1 MHLEKI
7 RENQGSRFDRYVI
20 GTLIIVFTFFV
31 AQIPHTYA
39 VIKAVGLE
47 QLGTL
52 DVAGILQALPPN
64 TTLVLMLFPFAL
76 VAVLVLVLIRYL
88 HNISIREFITARD
101 KIDWKRI
108 GFAFTGI
115 VLLNSLF
122 FIISY
127 YTNPSDFQWN
137 FDPQAFA
144 TLFLIAI
151 VLVPLQTSAEELF
164 FRGYLM
170 QGFGQIFKNRIF
182 PLLITSLLF
191 GFMHFGNPEIDK
203 LGPLLIVSYVSMGFF
218 FGIITL
224 MDEGLE
230 LALGYHAGNNLLISL
245 LVTSDW
251 TAFQTHSL
259 FLDVSEPDVY
269 MLAFMQLPMLI
280 ILLLLFSWK
289 YKWKNYRTHLLGSA
303 TNQLN
308 EMSKKKNITNIS
320 ILAGGVLIFY
330 FALIKPI
337 NPCDCLDATVTN
349 NTSTYKKCLDQ
360 DYDKAFGYAEK
371 YLSNQKFTSQEAVL
385 DSYWTEKCNR

>member
-7 RENQGSRFDRYVI
+7 RENKGGRFDRYVI
-20 GTLIIVFTFFV
+20 GSLIIVFTFFV

-52 DVAGILQALPPN
+52 DIAGILQALPPN
-64 TTLVLMLFPFAL
+64 TTLALMLFPFAL
-76 VAVLVLVLIRYL
+76 VAVLVLVLIRHL
-88 HNISIREFITARD
+88 HNISIRAFITSRD

-144 TLFLIAI
+144 ILFLIAI

-170 QGFGQIFKNRIF
+170 QGLGQVFKQRIF

-203 LGPLLIVSYVSMGFF
+203 LGPLLMVSYVSMGFF

-251 TAFQTHSL
+251 TAFQTNSL
-259 FLDVSEPDVY
+259 FLDVSTPDVY
-269 MLAFMQLPMLI
+269 MLAFMQLPMLL
-280 ILLLLFSWK
+280 ILLVLFSWK
-289 YKWKNYRTHLLGSA
+289 YGWNNWRQRL
-303 TNQLN
+303 
-308 EMSKKKNITNIS
+308 IS
-320 ILAGGVLIFY
+320 S
-330 FALIKPI
+330 P
-337 NPCDCLDATVTN
+337 
-349 NTSTYKKCLDQ
+349 
-360 DYDKAFGYAEK
+360 KA
-371 YLSNQKFTSQEAVL
+371 
-385 DSYWTEKCNR
+385 

>member
-1 MHLEKI
+1 
-7 RENQGSRFDRYVI
+7 
-20 GTLIIVFTFFV
+20 
-31 AQIPHTYA
+31 
-39 VIKAVGLE
+39 
-47 QLGTL
+47 
-52 DVAGILQALPPN
+52 
-64 TTLVLMLFPFAL
+64 MLFPFVL

-108 GFAFTGI
+108 GFAFTWI

-137 FDPQAFA
+137 FDQQAFA

-170 QGFGQIFKNRIF
+170 QGFGQIFKHRIF

-218 FGIITL
+218 FCIITL

-269 MLAFMQLPMLI
+269 MLAFMQLPMLL
-280 ILLLLFSWK
+280 ILLALFSWK
-289 YKWKNYRTHLLGSA
+289 YKWKCWYQRL
-303 TNQLN
+303 
-308 EMSKKKNITNIS
+308 IS
-320 ILAGGVLIFY
+320 SPTA
-330 FALIKPI
+330 
-337 NPCDCLDATVTN
+337 
-349 NTSTYKKCLDQ
+349 
-360 DYDKAFGYAEK
+360 
-371 YLSNQKFTSQEAVL
+371 
-385 DSYWTEKCNR
+385 

>member
-7 RENQGSRFDRYVI
+7 RENQGGRFDRYVI
-20 GTLIIVFTFFV
+20 GSLIIVFTFFV

-52 DVAGILQALPPN
+52 DIAGILQALPPN
-64 TTLVLMLFPFAL
+64 TTLALMLFPFAL
-76 VAVLVLVLIRYL
+76 VAVLVLVLIRHL
-88 HNISIREFITARD
+88 HNISVRAFITSRD

-144 TLFLIAI
+144 ILFLIAI

-170 QGFGQIFKNRIF
+170 QGLGQVFKQRIF

-203 LGPLLIVSYVSMGFF
+203 LGPLLMVSYVSMGFF

-251 TAFQTHSL
+251 TAFQTNSL
-259 FLDVSEPDVY
+259 FLDVSTPDVY
-269 MLAFMQLPMLI
+269 VLAFMQLPMLL
-280 ILLLLFSWK
+280 ILLVLFSWK
-289 YKWKNYRTHLLGSA
+289 YGWNNWRQRL
-303 TNQLN
+303 
-308 EMSKKKNITNIS
+308 IS
-320 ILAGGVLIFY
+320 S
-330 FALIKPI
+330 P
-337 NPCDCLDATVTN
+337 
-349 NTSTYKKCLDQ
+349 
-360 DYDKAFGYAEK
+360 KA
-371 YLSNQKFTSQEAVL
+371 
-385 DSYWTEKCNR
+385 

>member
-7 RENQGSRFDRYVI
+7 RENQGGRFDRYVI
-20 GTLIIVFTFFV
+20 GSLIIVFTFFV

-47 QLGTL
+47 QHDTL
-52 DVAGILQALPPN
+52 DITGILQALPPN
-64 TTLVLMLFPFAL
+64 TTLALMLFPFVL
-76 VAVLVLVLIRYL
+76 VAVLVLVLIRHL
-88 HNISIREFITARD
+88 HNISIRAFITSRD

-144 TLFLIAI
+144 ILFVIAI

-170 QGFGQIFKNRIF
+170 QGLGQVFKQRIF

-203 LGPLLIVSYVSMGFF
+203 LGPLLMVSYVSMGFF

-251 TAFQTHSL
+251 TAFQTNSL
-259 FLDVSEPDVY
+259 FLDVSTPDVY
-269 MLAFMQLPMLI
+269 MLAFMQLPMLL
-280 ILLLLFSWK
+280 ILLVLFSWK
-289 YKWKNYRTHLLGSA
+289 YGWNNWRQRL
-303 TNQLN
+303 
-308 EMSKKKNITNIS
+308 IS
-320 ILAGGVLIFY
+320 S
-330 FALIKPI
+330 P
-337 NPCDCLDATVTN
+337 
-349 NTSTYKKCLDQ
+349 
-360 DYDKAFGYAEK
+360 KA
-371 YLSNQKFTSQEAVL
+371 
-385 DSYWTEKCNR
+385 

>member
-7 RENQGSRFDRYVI
+7 RENQGGRFDRYVI
-20 GTLIIVFTFFV
+20 GSLIIVFTFFV

-52 DVAGILQALPPN
+52 DIAGILQALPPN
-64 TTLVLMLFPFAL
+64 TTLALMLFPFAL
-76 VAVLVLVLIRYL
+76 VAVLVLVLIRHL
-88 HNISIREFITARD
+88 HNISIRAFITSRY

-144 TLFLIAI
+144 ILFLIAI

-170 QGFGQIFKNRIF
+170 QGLGQVFKQRIF

-203 LGPLLIVSYVSMGFF
+203 LGPLLMVSYVSMGFF

-251 TAFQTHSL
+251 TAFQTNSL
-259 FLDVSEPDVY
+259 FLDVSTPDVY
-269 MLAFMQLPMLI
+269 MLAFMQLPMLL
-280 ILLLLFSWK
+280 ILLVLFSWK
-289 YKWKNYRTHLLGSA
+289 YGWNNWRQRL
-303 TNQLN
+303 
-308 EMSKKKNITNIS
+308 IS
-320 ILAGGVLIFY
+320 S
-330 FALIKPI
+330 P
-337 NPCDCLDATVTN
+337 
-349 NTSTYKKCLDQ
+349 
-360 DYDKAFGYAEK
+360 KA
-371 YLSNQKFTSQEAVL
+371 
-385 DSYWTEKCNR
+385 

>member
-7 RENQGSRFDRYVI
+7 RENQGGRFDRYVI
-20 GTLIIVFTFFV
+20 GSLIIVFTFFV

-52 DVAGILQALPPN
+52 DIAGILQALPPN
-64 TTLVLMLFPFAL
+64 TTLALMLFPFAL
-76 VAVLVLVLIRYL
+76 VAVLVLVLIRHL
-88 HNISIREFITARD
+88 HNISIRAFITSRD

-144 TLFLIAI
+144 ILFLIAI

-170 QGFGQIFKNRIF
+170 QGLGQVFKQRIF

-203 LGPLLIVSYVSMGFF
+203 LGPLLMVSYVSMGFF

-251 TAFQTHSL
+251 TAFQTNSL
-259 FLDVSEPDVY
+259 FLDVSTPDVY
-269 MLAFMQLPMLI
+269 MLAFMQLPMLL
-280 ILLLLFSWK
+280 ILLVLFSWK
-289 YKWKNYRTHLLGSA
+289 YRWNNWR
-303 TNQLN
+303 QR
-308 EMSKKKNITNIS
+308 
-320 ILAGGVLIFY
+320 LIRS
-330 FALIKPI
+330 P
-337 NPCDCLDATVTN
+337 
-349 NTSTYKKCLDQ
+349 
-360 DYDKAFGYAEK
+360 KA
-371 YLSNQKFTSQEAVL
+371 
-385 DSYWTEKCNR
+385 

>member
-1 MHLEKI
+1 MHLERI
-7 RENQGSRFDRYVI
+7 RENQRGRFDRYVI

-39 VIKAVGLE
+39 VIKSVGLE

-52 DVAGILQALPPN
+52 DIAGTLQALPPN

-88 HNISIREFITARD
+88 HNISIREFITVRD

-137 FDPQAFA
+137 FNPQAFA
-144 TLFLIAI
+144 ALFLIAI

-170 QGFGQIFKNRIF
+170 QGFGQIFKYRIF

-251 TAFQTHSL
+251 TAFQTNSL
-259 FLDVSEPDVY
+259 FLDVSDPDVY
-269 MLAFMQLPMLI
+269 MLAFMQLPMLL
-280 ILLLLFSWK
+280 ILLALFSWK
-289 YKWKNYRTHLLGSA
+289 YKWKCWYQRL
-303 TNQLN
+303 
-308 EMSKKKNITNIS
+308 IS
-320 ILAGGVLIFY
+320 SPTA
-330 FALIKPI
+330 
-337 NPCDCLDATVTN
+337 
-349 NTSTYKKCLDQ
+349 
-360 DYDKAFGYAEK
+360 
-371 YLSNQKFTSQEAVL
+371 
-385 DSYWTEKCNR
+385 

>member
-7 RENQGSRFDRYVI
+7 RENQGSRFDRYVT

-52 DVAGILQALPPN
+52 DIAGTLQALPPN

-76 VAVLVLVLIRYL
+76 VAVLVLVVIRYL
-88 HNISIREFITARD
+88 HNISIREFITVRD

-137 FDPQAFA
+137 FNPQAFA
-144 TLFLIAI
+144 ALFLIAI

-170 QGFGQIFKNRIF
+170 QGFGQIFKYRIF

-251 TAFQTHSL
+251 TAFQTNSL
-259 FLDVSEPDVY
+259 FLDVSDPDVY
-269 MLAFMQLPMLI
+269 MLAFMQLPMLL
-280 ILLLLFSWK
+280 ILLALFSWK
-289 YKWKNYRTHLLGSA
+289 YKWKCWYQRL
-303 TNQLN
+303 
-308 EMSKKKNITNIS
+308 IS
-320 ILAGGVLIFY
+320 SPTA
-330 FALIKPI
+330 
-337 NPCDCLDATVTN
+337 
-349 NTSTYKKCLDQ
+349 
-360 DYDKAFGYAEK
+360 
-371 YLSNQKFTSQEAVL
+371 
-385 DSYWTEKCNR
+385 